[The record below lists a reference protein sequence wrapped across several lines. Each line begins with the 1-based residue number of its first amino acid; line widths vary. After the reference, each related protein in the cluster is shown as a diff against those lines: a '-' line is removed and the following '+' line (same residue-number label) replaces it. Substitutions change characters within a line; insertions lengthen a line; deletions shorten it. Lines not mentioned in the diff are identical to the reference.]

1 VSGGAVARQLS
12 RSAFSRPRQ
21 HAGLASWHVASS
33 HPRTV
38 SQLPSDVSH
47 LPEDLSSCRPG
58 GFHATMAS
66 YWYGDARMYA
76 GSAARRVVR
85 GRRTH
90 SSLPARDSLHRGA
103 AGEID
108 CWRPPME
115 VAAFSDERR
124 VRIGDGPDKHT
135 PGFVPTDEY
144 LLRTTVPPPLRP
156 WKEPCDQATIGG
168 PGTRVASA
176 GNPGPTHASA
186 TPTTHGTSPGENT
199 IR

>member
-38 SQLPSDVSH
+38 SQLRMCRTCPRT
-47 LPEDLSSCRPG
+47 CRPG

-66 YWYGDARMYA
+66 YWYSGMVMQGCMAP
-76 GSAARRVVR
+76 GSCPRG
-85 GRRTH
+85 GRRTPPT
-90 SSLPARDSLHRGA
+90 SLPARDSLHRGA